1 MTPEVNWLYTYI
13 LVKNYLEEVNE
24 YGDSQPTLLLDDR
37 TSRRFVSSF
46 YLSKIPLS
54 IIIIFPS

>member
-1 MTPEVNWLYTYI
+1 MKPEVNWLYTYI

-24 YGDSQPTLLLDDR
+24 YGDSQPTLLLRDR
-37 TSRRFVSSF
+37 TSGRFVSSF